1 MQDGVIHQDEFALAL
16 FKTKGQGNLF
26 VDRVFQAFDLKKNQ
40 VVDFEEF
47 IRSLSIFHPRAP
59 LMAKAECELRA
70 QLTRWQVASALHAH
84 PVEPCLQSPS
94 GSTTWTARAGSSQGR
109 SSA

>member
-70 QLTRWQVASALHAH
+70 PAHALAVDVGAACS
-84 PVEPCLQSPS
+84 PGEPCLQSPS
-94 GSTTWTARAGSSQGR
+94 GSMTWTARAG
-109 SSA
+109 